1 MAVELLESSPVF
13 AARMAECASAL
24 GEFVDWSLLGVL
36 RGEAGQPGLDRV
48 DVVQPV
54 SFAVM
59 VSLAALWRS
68 FGVEPDAVV
77 GHSQGE
83 IAAACVAGALSLRD
97 AALVVCVRSRLIAE
111 ELTGHGG
118 MVSVALP
125 ADEVTGL
132 LPDGGQVT
140 VAAVNGAASTVVSG
154 DPAALDRLLA
164 DCAERAVR
172 ARRVAVDYASHSA
185 QVERIETRLV
195 EALAEIQPRAAHV
208 PMFSTVTVGWADPAE
223 LDAGYWYRNLR
234 RTVRFEQAVRALAEQ
249 GHRAFVEVSPH
260 PVLAPGIDETLDEV
274 TVVGSLR
281 RDQGGLDR
289 FLLSVAEAQVAGLPV
304 RPTAAFDGLRTT
316 PVDLPTYAFQRQRY
330 WLAAPQ
336 HTGTDAAD
344 GAFWTAVD
352 GADPA
357 DPKVLADLL
366 GVPAEPLAEVLPGL
380 AAWRAAQE
388 TAATSDGRRYTVGW
402 RPVEPAEA
410 VLTGT
415 WLLVAPDGSDL
426 AEDCAAALT
435 RAGATV
441 RTVAPDA
448 VAAQAGTASGV
459 VSLLGLAEGPH
470 PEHPAVPAGLAAT
483 LDLVRALADT
493 DTALWLVTSGAVAAT
508 RADRLPHPEQG
519 MLWGLGRTLALEHP
533 KLFGGIVDLPE
544 DPGRGLDRLPALLAG
559 TTEDQAALR
568 DTGLLVPRLAH
579 APLRGRT
586 PARRWQPTGTVL
598 VTDGLGPMGLP
609 VARWLAA
616 NGAQALVLTTD
627 DPAATAPDDLGVPV
641 TLSTCDPADEA
652 ALAALLAGIPADLP
666 LTAVVHA
673 AGTLR
678 SGPLAGTDLAEVAAT
693 LDTKVRGAANLDRLT
708 GELDAFVLFSSVA
721 ATWGGSEQGAF
732 AAANAYLDA
741 LAQQRHARGLPATAI
756 AWGPWQGAGLG
767 GADADTEAERRAQ
780 LRRRGVLALDPQQA
794 LAALADA
801 VRHAD
806 TAVTVADV
814 DWAGFAPAFTA
825 ARPSPLL
832 GDLPE
837 VRESL
842 AAVTPEPAAAEPGL
856 AARLGALP
864 EADQQREL
872 VELVR
877 REVAVVL
884 GHDDPDALPTGRP
897 FTDLG
902 FDSLAAV
909 NLRNRLGAAT
919 GVRLTATAVFDHPT
933 PAGLADH
940 LRKQLVVPATAAVG
954 SLDEELDRLAG
965 VLAEVSG
972 EDDRRR
978 ALTRLQGLVSRLTPR
993 SDGTGDSVTE
1003 QLGAASDEEIFRF
1016 IDSELS

>member
-1 MAVELLESSPVF
+1 
-13 AARMAECASAL
+13 
-24 GEFVDWSLLGVL
+24 
-36 RGEAGQPGLDRV
+36 
-48 DVVQPV
+48 V

-132 LPDGGQVT
+132 LPAGGEVT
-140 VAAVNGAASTVVSG
+140 VAAVNGPASTVVSG

-172 ARRVAVDYASHSA
+172 ARRIAVDYASHSP
-185 QVERIETRLV
+185 QVERIEARLV
-195 EALAEIQPRAAHV
+195 EALAGVRPGAASV
-208 PMFSTVTVGWADPAE
+208 PMFSTVTADWADPAA

-234 RTVRFEQAVRALAEQ
+234 RTVRFEDTVRALAEQ
-249 GHRAFVEVSPH
+249 GHRGFVEVSPH

-281 RDQGGLDR
+281 RDEGGLGR

-304 RPTAAFDGLRTT
+304 RLAAAFDGPPPA

-330 WLAAPQ
+330 WLAAPER
-336 HTGTDAAD
+336 TGADAAD
-344 GAFWTAVD
+344 GAFWAAVD
-352 GADPA
+352 PG
-357 DPKVLADLL
+357 DPKALAGLL
-366 GVPAEPLAEVLPGL
+366 GVPAEPLAEVLPAL

-388 TAATSDGRRYTVGW
+388 AATTTDGRRYTVGW
-402 RPVEPAEA
+402 RPVEATGA

-415 WLLVAPDGSDL
+415 WLVVSPAGLAL

-435 RAGATV
+435 RAGADV
-441 RTVAPDA
+441 RVLGPD
-448 VAAQAGTASGV
+448 VIAAEAGTASGV

-483 LDLVRALADT
+483 LDLIRALADSG
-493 DTALWLVTSGAVAAT
+493 TALWLVTAGAVAAT
-508 RADRLPHPEQG
+508 PADQVPHPERA

-544 DPGRGLDRLPALLAG
+544 DPGRGLDRLAALLAG
-559 TTEDQAALR
+559 PEDQAAVR
-568 DTGLLVPRLAH
+568 DTGVLVPRLAH
-579 APLRGRT
+579 APLAGRT
-586 PARRWQPTGTVL
+586 PARQWQPTGTVL

-609 VARWLAA
+609 VARWLAG
-616 NGAQALVLTTD
+616 NGARALVLTTD
-627 DPAATAPDDLGVPV
+627 DPTATAPDDLGVPV
-641 TLSTCDPADEA
+641 TVSTCDPADET
-652 ALAALLAGIPADLP
+652 ALAALLAAVPAETP
-666 LTAVVHA
+666 LTAVVHT

-678 SGPLAGTDLAEVAAT
+678 SGPLAGTELAEVAAT
-693 LDTKVRGAANLDRLT
+693 LDAKVRGAANLHRLT

-741 LAQQRHARGLPATAI
+741 LAQHRHARGLPATAI
-756 AWGPWQGAGLG
+756 AWGPWEGAGFG
-767 GADADTEAERRAQ
+767 AADAGTEARRREQ
-780 LRRRGVLALDPQQA
+780 LRRRGVLALPPQAA

-806 TAVTVADV
+806 TTVTVADV

-832 GDLPE
+832 GELPE
-837 VRESL
+837 VRDTL
-842 AAVTPEPAAAEPGL
+842 AAVTGEPAAAEPAL
-856 AARLGALP
+856 AARLGSLP

-877 REVAVVL
+877 REAAVVL

-919 GVRLTATAVFDHPT
+919 GVRLPATAVFDHPT
-933 PAGLADH
+933 PAGLAEH
-940 LRKQLVVPATAAVG
+940 LRKQLVVPTAAVAVG

-965 VLAEVSG
+965 VLAGVSG

-978 ALTRLQGLVSRLTPR
+978 ALTRLQGLVGRLTPR
-993 SDGTGDSVTE
+993 PDGDRASVTE
-1003 QLGAASDEEIFRF
+1003 RLGAASDEEIFRF